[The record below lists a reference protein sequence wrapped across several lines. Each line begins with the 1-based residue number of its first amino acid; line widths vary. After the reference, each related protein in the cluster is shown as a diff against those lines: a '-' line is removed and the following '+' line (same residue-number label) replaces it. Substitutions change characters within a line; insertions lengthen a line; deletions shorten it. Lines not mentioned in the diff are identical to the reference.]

1 MSDNW
6 IVRNLENALQVMDYV
21 LLILFF
27 RSGSCKNLQF
37 PYRTEKKSEYIVK
50 LFVHIAIAKGLINHG
65 M

>member
-27 RSGSCKNLQF
+27 S
-37 PYRTEKKSEYIVK
+37 
-50 LFVHIAIAKGLINHG
+50 
-65 M
+65 

>member
-21 LLILFF
+21 LLIFF
-27 RSGSCKNLQF
+27 FVVGVV
-37 PYRTEKKSEYIVK
+37 RTYSFLSEPKKSECAVK
-50 LFVHIAIAKGLINHG
+50 LFVHFAIAKGLINYG